1 MLAGAGSGQVEEVGL
16 DKEHVLAVA
25 DEDGHQ
31 RWQVFLL
38 FEEDGGND
46 DRAD

>member
-1 MLAGAGSGQVEEVGL
+1 MLAGAGSRQTQEVGL
-16 DKEHVLAVA
+16 DQEFVLAAA

-38 FEEDGGND
+38 FEEDGGD
-46 DRAD
+46 DD